1 MSPDRIRE
9 RLRLHAFRA
18 AALAAACAA
27 PASADVIAWDLNRA
41 IPTTLD
47 GLYIKV
53 DTQQSTT
60 SAGTGLSGWDINPY
74 GSSSLNF
81 YATSTAPNPAST
93 YVRTQTSG
101 GPSNLALGDLVGP
114 SSTYVNSTTAV
125 ITSAGVGSNGWTLN
139 AINYVGFRFHNNTTN
154 TINYGYAAVQV
165 GATVTARSVLRVAY
179 ENSGAA
185 IEVGAEAGPYDP
197 CSAGNPALA
206 VGSNALGFNQLS
218 ASDLDPGCGLVLHK
232 ANVFRFTATT
242 DGEYSFSTCA
252 GTQDTRM
259 ALMSACQGGTTYACN
274 DNCTGGSGS
283 TIVRTLAANE
293 VVFLAVGAASPSSSL
308 ASPTTIVVS
317 PPPLLACATSQV
329 LAFGDN
335 AYDNAV
341 ATQNQTVK
349 NSITNGT
356 TTIYKGSWF
365 RFVPTVTGDYTFSL
379 CGSVNDTRIAIGTQ
393 CPGVGS
399 RFESLAYND
408 DSCACASGCGS
419 PTQSSFSSRLNSTN
433 SGIPLNQP
441 LNAGQTYYVLIGG
454 YSATTQPTSGAL
466 VIDGPPQVPACPGDL
481 DDDGSVNGVDLGIIL
496 GNWDT
501 ANPISDL
508 NGDGATNGLDLG
520 ILLGGWG
527 TCPA

>member
-1 MSPDRIRE
+1 MGPVSIRE
-9 RLRLHAFRA
+9 RLQLHALRS

-27 PASADVIAWDLNRA
+27 HAGADVVAWDINRA
-41 IPTTLD
+41 VPATLD

-60 SAGTGLSGWDINPY
+60 GAGSGLSGWDINPY
-74 GSSSLNF
+74 GSTSLNF
-81 YATSTAPNPAST
+81 FASATTPNPATT
-93 YVRTQTSG
+93 YVRTQTTG
-101 GPSNLALGDLVGP
+101 GPSNLALGVVVGP
-114 SSTYVNSTTAV
+114 SSTFANSTTAV

-154 TINYGYAAVQV
+154 AINYGYAAVQV
-165 GATVTARSVLRVAY
+165 GATATARTVLKVAY
-179 ENSGAA
+179 ENTGAA

-197 CSAGNPALA
+197 CSAGNPALV

-218 ASDLDPGCGLVLHK
+218 AADLDPGCGLVLHK
-232 ANVFRFTATT
+232 ANVFRFTSTT

-408 DSCACASGCGS
+408 DACPCTSGCGS

-441 LNAGQTYYVLIGG
+441 LFAGQTYYVLIGG
-454 YSATTQPTSGAL
+454 YSATTQPTSGTL

-481 DDDGSVNGVDLGIIL
+481 DDDGTVNGVDLGIIL

-527 TCPA
+527 SCPA